1 MLEHLSNLHESVEA
15 TKASLAQTQ
24 EVLSSDMNTLLSKLD
39 QAISLVAQERQNR
52 QPELPTEK
60 I

>member
-15 TKASLAQTQ
+15 TKARLAQTQ